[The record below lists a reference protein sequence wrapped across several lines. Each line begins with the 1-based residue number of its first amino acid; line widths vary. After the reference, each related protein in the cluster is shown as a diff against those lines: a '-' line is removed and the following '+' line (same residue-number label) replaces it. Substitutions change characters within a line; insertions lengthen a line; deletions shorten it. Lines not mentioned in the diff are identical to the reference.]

1 MITVGSEKLSSNIR
15 RKLRM
20 TLAFQKRVFSFFFL
34 VIDLKI
40 NKGRVASLLLLK
52 KKKKRGEILI
62 LMLYLSIILYLTS
75 VIKFGSDTLFNKK
88 RHLANSPTLVLG
100 SCQE

>member
-52 KKKKRGEILI
+52 KKKKKRRNSYTHAVLVHHTVFDIC
-62 LMLYLSIILYLTS
+62 
-75 VIKFGSDTLFNKK
+75 NKIWV
-88 RHLANSPTLVLG
+88 RYTF
-100 SCQE
+100 Q